1 MTTRLLP
8 WAVVVLA
15 ALVYPAAVL
24 TGGSPRFPSRTDCV
38 HPATAGRNIE
48 AVFGRF
54 DRGVD
59 AEARLRRVLGVGFK
73 GSRIEADGCGRL
85 KVDVPGVPS
94 VAVGQQLMA
103 EAAKVGIHA
112 TLEEATP

>member
-24 TGGSPRFPSRTDCV
+24 TGGSPRFPSRADCV
-38 HPATAGRNIE
+38 HPAKVGRSIE

-54 DRGVD
+54 DRRVD
-59 AEARLRRVLGVGFK
+59 AEARLRRVLGVGFT

-85 KVDVPGVPS
+85 KVDVHGVPS
-94 VAVGQQLMA
+94 VAVGHQLVA
-103 EAAKVGIHA
+103 EAAKVGIPV